1 MLKLGV
7 GFPLLR
13 GAHREAVTRP
23 NAEVTITLHLR
34 PHGGTAPTLV
44 KLFDEI
50 QAGRRGHLTRAEFTE
65 TFGASSQDIASVRRF
80 ARANGFR
87 VSGVS
92 VARRT
97 MNLSGPGSRMAA
109 AFGVNRVRYRI
120 GDTAFNSLIGHVYL
134 SPELTGVV
142 VGVFGFD
149 QRPELLRRGG
159 ESLATKGTKPKV
171 SYNVPHVARLYGFPD
186 DLDGRGQSVAVI
198 ALGGGYRRN
207 DLRKYFKAMQL
218 PMPHIRSRSVDGASN
233 SPDGTTAQYD
243 GEVTGD
249 LETVGAIAPRARITV
264 YFAPNTARGFFEAVE
279 AAVHDGRARNSV
291 ISISWGQAE
300 VHWHRNVLLAFNQV
314 LLEAAILGI
323 SVCCSS
329 GDYGA
334 FADAHDRVPHV
345 NFPGSSPY
353 VLSCGGTTLLADG
366 ETIQSER
373 VWHNETGASG
383 GGVSAIFPLPRWQR
397 RVRVPAAR
405 NGKAMRGVPDVAAN
419 ADPLTGYRIFVN
431 DHWVVGAGTSASSPL
446 WAGLLAR
453 INQLRGNAIGL
464 PTPLL
469 YQGYGKLVRKG
480 AVVPV
485 TEGNNGLFHATNGW
499 SCCTGVGSPRGAK
512 LAKALSRQRR
522 KP

>member
-1 MLKLGV
+1 MVKLGSAYV
-7 GFPLLR
+7 PLR
-13 GAHREAVTRP
+13 GARREVVRRP

-34 PHGGTAPTLV
+34 TRSGSGMTLAE
-44 KLFDEI
+44 LFEQI
-50 QAGRRGHLTRAEFTE
+50 QTGRRGHLTRAEFTR
-65 TFGASSQDIASVRRF
+65 TFGASSTDIASVRRF
-80 ARANGFR
+80 ARAHGFR

-97 MNLSGPGSRMAA
+97 MNLSGPGSRLAA

-120 GDTAFNSLIGHVYL
+120 GDTAFDSVIGHVYVAQ
-134 SPELTGVV
+134 ELTGVV

-149 QRPELLRRGG
+149 QRPELARRGG
-159 ESLATKGTKPKV
+159 ESLATRGSKPKI
-171 SYNVPHVARLYGFPD
+171 SYNVPHVARLYGFPE

-198 ALGGGYRRN
+198 ALGGGYRQR
-207 DLRKYFKAMQL
+207 DLRTYFRAMQL
-218 PMPHIRSRSVDGASN
+218 PMPRIHSKSVDGASN
-233 SPDGTTAQYD
+233 SPDGETAQFD

-264 YFAPNTARGFFEAVE
+264 YFAPNTARGFFEAVA

-300 VHWHRNVLLAFNQV
+300 VHWHHNMLLAFNQA

-334 FADAHDRVPHV
+334 FADARDRVPHV

-353 VLSCGGTTLLADG
+353 VLSCGGTTLLADDD
-366 ETIQSER
+366 TIQSES

-383 GGVSAIFPLPRWQR
+383 GGISAIFPQPRWQR
-397 RVRVPAAR
+397 RVRVPAAKD
-405 NGKAMRGVPDVAAN
+405 GSAMRGVPDVAAN

-431 DHWVVGAGTSASSPL
+431 GHWVVGAGTSASSPL

-453 INQLRGNAIGL
+453 INQLRGSPIGL

-469 YQGYGKLVRKG
+469 YHGYGKLVRKG

-485 TEGNNGLFHATNGW
+485 TEGNNGFFHATNGW
-499 SCCTGVGSPRGAK
+499 SCCTGIGSPRGAK
-512 LAKALSRQRR
+512 LANALSRKRR